1 MKTLFM
7 KTENRKTNE
16 SNKFR
21 FYFTDKLNH
30 KNAWKNIALVN
41 LSTFYT
47 WKNIKSAHNNN
58 KFKISVP
65 MWNDEFGLADGSYS
79 VSNIQDYF

>member
-30 KNAWKNIALVN
+30 KNPWKNIALVN

-47 WKNIKSAHNNN
+47 
-58 KFKISVP
+58 
-65 MWNDEFGLADGSYS
+65 
-79 VSNIQDYF
+79 